1 MLTNYV
7 SAMSDWEGRVDS
19 ETDYDSLRWHQ
30 IIEKLDLNDE
40 NMPYEADSQTSI
52 GFAIIGFCSEQG
64 VSRNKGRVGAALAPD
79 FVRKQMSNLPCTF
92 DKSVK
97 LYDAGNILCQGISM
111 EEGQELLGKAVEMI
125 LDLNLFS
132 IVLGGGHE
140 TTFGHYQGQLAKA
153 EKSGGRAGRGPVKG
167 ASSPE
172 QGRLEQVASN
182 QKMPDIGIV
191 NFDAHFDLRPY
202 DNGSSSGSMFM
213 QIADICK
220 KKNMKYGY
228 LPLGIQKHSNTVKLF
243 KTAEKLGVNYVL
255 AREIQTGAF
264 SPVLEKIDTFMY
276 NHESIYLTI
285 CTDVFSAAFAPG
297 VSATQAIGLDPEA
310 VLPIIKHI
318 VRTRRLIG
326 FDICEISPRFDQDNT
341 TASLGAV
348 IIFSVVNTICSLK
361 GLGVITNTDYF
372 PEGSE

>member
-1 MLTNYV
+1 
-7 SAMSDWEGRVDS
+7 
-19 ETDYDSLRWHQ
+19 
-30 IIEKLDLNDE
+30 
-40 NMPYEADSQTSI
+40 
-52 GFAIIGFCSEQG
+52 
-64 VSRNKGRVGAALAPD
+64 
-79 FVRKQMSNLPCTF
+79 
-92 DKSVK
+92 
-97 LYDAGNILCQGISM
+97 
-111 EEGQELLGKAVEMI
+111 
-125 LDLNLFS
+125 
-132 IVLGGGHE
+132 
-140 TTFGHYQGQLAKA
+140 
-153 EKSGGRAGRGPVKG
+153 
-167 ASSPE
+167 
-172 QGRLEQVASN
+172 
-182 QKMPDIGIV
+182 
-191 NFDAHFDLRPY
+191 
-202 DNGSSSGSMFM
+202 
-213 QIADICK
+213 
-220 KKNMKYGY
+220 MKYGY